1 MMNAPTSKEFHASE
15 EEGKS
20 NLAGDKMTWQ
30 RFGGSILPRGI
41 GDQKDDIMASAV
53 ARSAEIVI
61 DFDNIISQRFTII
74 FK

>member
-1 MMNAPTSKEFHASE
+1 VAKIWREIESTRNY
-15 EEGKS
+15 
-20 NLAGDKMTWQ
+20 TWQ

-61 DFDNIISQRFTII
+61 DFDNIISHNRNNYQRFTII